1 MYNNFSFDNYEKDSE
16 QNFDEEIKNIA
27 LGESGVGKSNII
39 IRYSGGQFDPNSIP
53 NSTASFIIKYLTFGN
68 KIYRLNIW
76 DTAGQEK
83 YHSLTKIFIKDSNI
97 VLLVYAV
104 NDYQTFKQLDFW
116 YKTIKEACSNI
127 IIGVLGNKIDLLQE
141 VVVDEEEARKKAKEF
156 NGKFT
161 YTSALNDDTGIDENI
176 EILVKDYI
184 RSNGESIENI
194 SLKNFKKLGKDKII
208 DKKNSCC

>member
-1 MYNNFSFDNYEKDSE
+1 MYNNFSFDNFEKDSE
-16 QNFDEEIKNIA
+16 QNFDEEIKIIV

-39 IRYSGGQFDPNSIP
+39 IRFGGGQFDPNSVP
-53 NSTASFIIKYLTFGN
+53 NNTASFIIKYLTFGN

-141 VVVDEEEARKKAKEF
+141 VVIDEEEARKKAKEF

-161 YTSALNDDTGIDENI
+161 YTSALNDDTGIDEII
-176 EILVKDYI
+176 ETLVKDYI
-184 RSNGESIENI
+184 KSKGESVENK
-194 SLKNFKKLGKDKII
+194 SLKNFKKLEKNKKI
-208 DKKNSCC
+208 DKKISCC

>member
-1 MYNNFSFDNYEKDSE
+1 MYNNFSFDNFAKDSE
-16 QNFDEEIKNIA
+16 QNFDEEIKIIV

-39 IRYSGGQFDPNSIP
+39 IRFGGGQFDPNSVP
-53 NSTASFIIKYLTFGN
+53 SSTASFIIKYLTFGN

-97 VLLVYAV
+97 VLLVYAI

-141 VVVDEEEARKKAKEF
+141 VVVDEEEARKKAQDF
-156 NGKFT
+156 YGKFT
-161 YTSALNDDTGIDENI
+161 YTSALNDDTGIDEII
-176 EILVKDYI
+176 ETLVKDYI
-184 RSNGESIENI
+184 KSKGESVENK
-194 SLKNFKKLGKDKII
+194 SLKNFKKLEKNKKI
-208 DKKNSCC
+208 DKKISCC